1 MCCGALVGGLK
12 ARIICRLQQQLFLK
26 HSCRDLSSCGGLLED
41 SLGPVG
47 HGGEQ
52 SLFVLRMVV
61 ICGV

>member
-1 MCCGALVGGLK
+1 MCCGAVVGGLK

-41 SLGPVG
+41 SLGP
-47 HGGEQ
+47 EQ